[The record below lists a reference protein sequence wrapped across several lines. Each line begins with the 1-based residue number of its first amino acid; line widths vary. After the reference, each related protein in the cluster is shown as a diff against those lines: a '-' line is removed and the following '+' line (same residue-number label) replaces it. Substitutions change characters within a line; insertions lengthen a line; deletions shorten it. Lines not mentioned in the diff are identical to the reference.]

1 MAAPVDIF
9 SLSLPWAPPS
19 AQVFTFDAFEALSQP
34 YVVAVTMVLRAHEL
48 ADLEPALDVRASLAV
63 HDGQGEARA
72 HLAGVVTA
80 ASLVRALSNE
90 AFYRVELRP
99 ALWKLSL
106 TTRSRVW
113 VDKTLPE
120 IVQEVLREHGVEHS
134 LALRKRYPR
143 MPHTCQYRES
153 DLDFLSRWME
163 REGIYYFFEH
173 RAEGELL
180 HVVDDVSA
188 HTKAPEQAV
197 RYYAVSPDDTST
209 PEAMHAF
216 RSLHGAVAQRVK
228 HHDYN
233 DQTPTL
239 DLAAEEDVPGGKRGA
254 VTVFGGNHVTQA
266 ESRRRA
272 LLRAEEHGARSKV
285 FRGAGRVFGLS
296 PGFRFELAE
305 HPRGSLNAEYL
316 VTSLEHRGQGSAAA
330 ADGAPVYR
338 VEVTGIEAA
347 TPFRPALA
355 TAKPRIFGLQRAR
368 VDGPVS
374 SEYAQID
381 EHGRYKV
388 RLMFDEATR
397 RDGQNSTWVRMLQP
411 HGGEPEGF
419 HFPLR
424 KDTEVYVS
432 YVEGDPDRPLIVGAV
447 PNAVTPSTVTEPNHS
462 QNVIMTGGRN
472 RVEIEDQ
479 DGSQYIEVSS
489 PPQNSSLHLG
499 AHNGPLHHGHNLT
512 LTTDGNGLIHTGGE
526 RNVTVDGA
534 QNETVDGDLTEH
546 YKSNQ
551 TTTVDGDFTET
562 IQGAATQTINTGET
576 RTVNSGVT
584 ETITGGETRDVTGGQ
599 TETITGATSRS
610 IGAALTDT
618 IGGSVTVAID
628 ANQTETIMGPLS
640 QTVTGGVTL
649 NTQGALTQ
657 IGVGGLEFNAPA
669 GFTVIAPGVT
679 VIDAFWQAAGKS
691 IERKYGFE
699 KSFKL
704 SKYEFVLGMAFGVFG
719 AKAESVGLKFE
730 AVGAAFEGKATK
742 VKDVKA
748 KLTGAGLKTW
758 LKAFISLG

>member
-1 MAAPVDIF
+1 MPTPVDVF
-9 SLSLPWAPPS
+9 SLTLPWAPPS
-19 AQVFTFDAFEALSQP
+19 AQVFTFDAIEALSQP
-34 YVVAVTMVLRAHEL
+34 YCVAITMVLQAHEL
-48 ADLEPALDVRASLAV
+48 AEVEPALDVRASLAV
-63 HDGQGEARA
+63 LDEQGSPRA

-106 TTRSRVW
+106 HTRSRVW

-120 IVQEVLREHGVEHS
+120 ILQEVLREHGVEHD

-143 MPHTCQYRES
+143 MLHTCQYRES

-180 HVVDDVSA
+180 HIVDDGSS
-188 HTKAPEQAV
+188 HTKAPESAV
-197 RYYAVSPDDTST
+197 RFFAVSPADTSA
-209 PEAMHAF
+209 PEALHQF

-239 DLAAEEDVPGGKRGA
+239 DLVGEEDVPGGARGA
-254 VTVFGGNHVTQA
+254 VTVFGGNHFTAA

-272 LLRAEEHGARSKV
+272 LVRAEEIGARSKV
-285 FRGAGRVFGLS
+285 FRGGGRAFGLS
-296 PGFRFELAE
+296 PGYRFELAE
-305 HPRGSLNAEYL
+305 HPRASLNAEYL
-316 VTSLEHRGQGSAAA
+316 VTAMEHRGQGSAAA

-338 VEVTGIEAA
+338 VEVTALDAA
-347 TPFRPALA
+347 TAFRPALG
-355 TAKPRIFGLQRAR
+355 TPKPRIFGLQRAR
-368 VDGPVS
+368 VDGPIG

-381 EHGRYKV
+381 AHGRYHV

-432 YVEGDPDRPLIVGAV
+432 YVEGDPDRPVIVGAV
-447 PNAVTPSTVTEPNHS
+447 PNAVTPSSVTEPNHS

-472 RVEIEDQ
+472 RIEIEDQ
-479 DGSQYIEVSS
+479 DGSQYVEVSS

-499 AHNGPLHHGHNLT
+499 AHNGPLHVGHNLT

-526 RNVTVDGA
+526 RNVTIDGA

-551 TTTVDGDFTET
+551 TTTVDASFTET
-562 IQGAATQTINTGET
+562 IHGSATQTINSSET

-618 IGGSVTVAID
+618 IGGSVTVSID
-628 ANQTETIMGPLS
+628 GNQTETILGSLA

-649 NTQGALTQ
+649 NTSAALTQ
-657 IGVGGLEFNAPA
+657 IAVGGIEFQAPA
-669 GFTVIAPGVT
+669 GFTVIAPGVR
-679 VIDAFWQAAGKS
+679 VIDAFWKRIGES
-691 IERKYGFE
+691 IEGKYADWP
-699 KSFKL
+699 SFKGI
-704 SKYEFVLGMAFGVFG
+704 KFEFVLGMAFGVFG
-719 AKAESVGLKFE
+719 VKGETVGMKME
-730 AVGAAFEGKATK
+730 VVGAAFEGKP
-742 VKDVKA
+742 VSIKDA
-748 KLTGAGLKTW
+748 ALKLKGAGMKTW
-758 LKAFISLG
+758 LKALISLG